1 MMPLI
6 KYEFIKMRGRKSFI
20 VILILLLLSQ
30 FFLFSVSLNQKI
42 PLSAYQKFHQ
52 TLLSLPNEKRYE
64 FTKKE
69 YEKYQS
75 FMILEQLTQL
85 RQNEQKM
92 LQLSKNF
99 YKRILMLKIINKSIS
114 VIISLNIH
122 RL

>member
-1 MMPLI
+1 MISLI

-69 YEKYQS
+69 YKKYQS
-75 FMILEQLTQL
+75 FMIFKQLTQ
-85 RQNEQKM
+85 
-92 LQLSKNF
+92 
-99 YKRILMLKIINKSIS
+99 
-114 VIISLNIH
+114 
-122 RL
+122 